1 VEDYLANNR
10 RALLAWSCAL
20 DRLFLDNLL
29 EDVAFPATAVFRG
42 AAAIKQRIAAAFTS
56 MIVSAP
62 TLILP
67 LAIDATNRKPKYPVD
82 QI

>member
-1 VEDYLANNR
+1 M
-10 RALLAWSCAL
+10 